1 MGEAFNYAEAF
12 ESLDLASVKADIVD
26 LMTTSQDW
34 WPADYGHYGPLF
46 IRMAWHSAGTY
57 RTGDGRGGAGSG
69 TQRFAPL
76 NSWAGDAAHVGPE
89 PEGAPIEQQGLGWKN
104 SFGTGKGGDTITSGI
119 EGAWTLTPTTW
130 DNSFFDT
137 LFGYEWKPTKSPAGA
152 HQWAPKAGA
161 GSDAVP
167 DAHDPAEM
175 HAPMMTT
182 AGRRT
187 GSIPNGPGRSP
198 PTSL

>member
-1 MGEAFNYAEAF
+1 MGEAFNYAEAL

-34 WPADYGHYGPLF
+34 WSADYGHYGPLF
-46 IRMAWHSAGTY
+46 IRMAWHSAGKY

-89 PEGAPIEQQGLGWKN
+89 AEDAPIEQQGLGWEN

-152 HQWAPKAGA
+152 HQWAQ
-161 GSDAVP
+161 D
-167 DAHDPAEM
+167 
-175 HAPMMTT
+175 
-182 AGRRT
+182 RT
-187 GSIPNGPGRSP
+187 PCRMRTILQKCTRP
-198 PTSL
+198 

>member
-1 MGEAFNYAEAF
+1 MGEAFNYAEVF

-26 LMTTSQDW
+26 LITTSQDW

-46 IRMAWHSAGTY
+46 IRMGWHSAGTY

-76 NSWAGDAAHVGPE
+76 NSWAGDAAHVGPK

-137 LFGYEWKPTKSPAGA
+137 LFGYE
-152 HQWAPKAGA
+152 
-161 GSDAVP
+161 
-167 DAHDPAEM
+167 
-175 HAPMMTT
+175 
-182 AGRRT
+182 
-187 GSIPNGPGRSP
+187 
-198 PTSL
+198 